1 MGVNEGTWYMKD
13 GGKWGYVP
21 GIWLIVVRV
30 NEGTW
35 YLKVMWKELGST
47 MIQVQELGRAVV
59 VPGEREPSTVYKY
72 CLHSGSEA
80 GC

>member
-1 MGVNEGTWYMKD
+1 M
-13 GGKWGYVP
+13 
-21 GIWLIVVRV
+21 VRL

-80 GC
+80 GCKMVGTVVDRTVHVIL